1 MKIILEGQSR
11 LSIDQV
17 DKVRSN
23 LNGGGENGENR
34 LILYVDIER
43 EIKKEICSYMGN
55 FVPGSL
61 YILI

>member
-1 MKIILEGQSR
+1 MNIILEGQSR

-23 LNGGGENGENR
+23 LNGGGQNGENR

-43 EIKKEICSYMGN
+43 EIKK
-55 FVPGSL
+55 
-61 YILI
+61 